1 MYFYLLSHAKC
12 CVSTVLSSVDKG
24 SFVDML
30 KGQRTPTTQS
40 SSSKVPGASTSGG
53 RASKVHIL
61 CECVSVLH
69 NAQMCGF
76 CAPSHCNGLAAIL
89 SQWPFSH
96 NFMAVGVC
104 CSLGL
109 NSPNMK
115 WDSHFMFGES
125 SVICHLL
132 EDQLHQ

>member
-12 CVSTVLSSVDKG
+12 CMSTVLSSVDKG

-40 SSSKVPGASTSGG
+40 SSSKVPGASTNGG
-53 RASKVHIL
+53 RASKVHTL

-89 SQWPFSH
+89 SR
-96 NFMAVGVC
+96 
-104 CSLGL
+104 
-109 NSPNMK
+109 
-115 WDSHFMFGES
+115 
-125 SVICHLL
+125 
-132 EDQLHQ
+132 